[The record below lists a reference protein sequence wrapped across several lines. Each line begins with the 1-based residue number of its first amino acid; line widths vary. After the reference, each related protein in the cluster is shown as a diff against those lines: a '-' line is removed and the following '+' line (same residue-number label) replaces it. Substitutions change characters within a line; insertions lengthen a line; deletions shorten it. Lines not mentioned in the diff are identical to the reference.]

1 MTSVFFLSFTIFF
14 FLKMWILTFFSLDLP
29 SYINEERVSSLPLIS
44 GIQTVFL
51 VALTFNFVVISYLRN
66 VAKIVA
72 D

>member
-1 MTSVFFLSFTIFF
+1 M
-14 FLKMWILTFFSLDLP
+14 K
-29 SYINEERVSSLPLIS
+29 EERVSSLPLIS